1 MGMWVDDQRHGSGVL
16 VTLDG
21 MYFEGNF
28 VQNKLQ
34 VGYTDNFMPL
44 CKASCH
50 PELLCPISYK
60 IVKETGEYNAGVTWF
75 VFFFFS

>member
-34 VGYTDNFMPL
+34 VGYTDSDNIMPL
-44 CKASCH
+44 CK
-50 PELLCPISYK
+50 IS
-60 IVKETGEYNAGVTWF
+60 
-75 VFFFFS
+75 